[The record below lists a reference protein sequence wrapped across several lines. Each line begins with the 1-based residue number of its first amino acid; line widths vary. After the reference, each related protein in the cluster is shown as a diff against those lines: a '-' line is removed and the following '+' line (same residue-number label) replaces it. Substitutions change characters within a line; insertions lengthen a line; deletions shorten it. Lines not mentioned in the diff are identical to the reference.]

1 MIIFFTSR
9 NVFKKWGKRK
19 REREVMA
26 EAGFAPLGYL
36 LLRVNAISRHLP
48 LLVISGLE
56 FYYNLQ
62 YHRAPPFPPFFFL
75 FCYSFIFYYFCK
87 HLEAAAYV
95 NLTLV
100 SARFKILKFFSRSDS
115 GTLGLKAHLRISLC
129 FAYCTSLVRGR
140 YFNFFIYGRHFL
152 NYSVDVMSKCKFVSV
167 LVSINLVERYMC
179 ENKYRNVVRRS
190 SAVRGPKRCVF

>member
-9 NVFKKWGKRK
+9 NVFKKWGERK

-62 YHRAPPFPPFFFL
+62 YHRAPPNPPPLF
-75 FCYSFIFYYFCK
+75 FCYSFIFHYFGK
-87 HLEAAAYV
+87 HLEVAAYV
-95 NLTLV
+95 NLTPV
-100 SARFKILKFFSRSDS
+100 SARFKILKFFPRSDT
-115 GTLGLKAHLRISLC
+115 GMLGLKAHLRISLC
-129 FAYCTSLVRGR
+129 FTYCTALVRGR
-140 YFNFFIYGRHFL
+140 GLNFFIEGGHCL
-152 NYSVDVMSKCKFVSV
+152 NYASDVRSKE
-167 LVSINLVERYMC
+167 NL
-179 ENKYRNVVRRS
+179 S
-190 SAVRGPKRCVF
+190 LFL